1 MKLNKYIVTLLF
13 VSIQIVSYGQKK
25 DIFLNEF
32 MLSDDFNDVVY
43 SKSGTT
49 NTCCNNAENLDFNWS
64 NGWSINTFGT
74 AFSNAAAIEQAKLD
88 GVNQWY
94 ENQFNI
100 IKDLINNKYGTKHS
114 NIEEA
119 KNDIF
124 LRTEENNIFKNS
136 ISLKNEYSKLLS
148 DGSNKKSL
156 NIKNLALLQI
166 RKNEILSG
174 NINNPVYPYINI
186 NGVALKDIKDV
197 NLLNEL
203 WNNQIKAF
211 GANHYNNH
219 NNYLIYNKLLTISND
234 SDYKKELLR
243 LKNGYYNSFGKWD
256 KLNLMQVFL
265 NYEEFKKYTQLPYV
279 FPQHLSQFAAFQKL
293 DQATAENI
301 RNYTINNRGGTR
313 TVFDPYYDM
322 YGPFYNIWYAR
333 EDRQEALERVGEI
346 LEQRQNTINE
356 ALNNV
361 KTWFLDADNDGYHAK
376 GSSPKV
382 QSQSPGNGWREGVS
396 KDEDCDDANKH
407 KNVIYSNVCV
417 DECELAKAAK
427 NIYNTNGTIKQDAYT
442 NSIDVKGDFGDGW
455 VLAKI
460 DNLNLGNDFQF
471 SNNISGFDSAL
482 YFKEVS
488 GHKEYLY
495 VTRGTDVTSF
505 NDWAANLIQGVPQ
518 IAITASQYEQ
528 SVANAIKIHN
538 SIGVNDVL
546 FFAGHSLGGGLATAN
561 SLATGDIA
569 FTYNAAGLGISTL
582 ISIVGI
588 NGRRLIENLR
598 ENEHLINATINSEE
612 ILNYYFTKIGL
623 GAQGNKTF
631 LDGILATRVR
641 DFDNLSEEQFK
652 KANEAA
658 NDFKLKEAYGFLK
671 NGLSNKY
678 KANKFRLDLH
688 EMDQVLKLLGCN

>member
-322 YGPFYNIWYAR
+322 FGPFYNIWYAR
-333 EDRQEALERVGEI
+333 EDRQEA
-346 LEQRQNTINE
+346 
-356 ALNNV
+356 
-361 KTWFLDADNDGYHAK
+361 
-376 GSSPKV
+376 
-382 QSQSPGNGWREGVS
+382 
-396 KDEDCDDANKH
+396 
-407 KNVIYSNVCV
+407 
-417 DECELAKAAK
+417 
-427 NIYNTNGTIKQDAYT
+427 
-442 NSIDVKGDFGDGW
+442 
-455 VLAKI
+455 
-460 DNLNLGNDFQF
+460 
-471 SNNISGFDSAL
+471 
-482 YFKEVS
+482 
-488 GHKEYLY
+488 
-495 VTRGTDVTSF
+495 
-505 NDWAANLIQGVPQ
+505 
-518 IAITASQYEQ
+518 
-528 SVANAIKIHN
+528 
-538 SIGVNDVL
+538 
-546 FFAGHSLGGGLATAN
+546 
-561 SLATGDIA
+561 
-569 FTYNAAGLGISTL
+569 
-582 ISIVGI
+582 
-588 NGRRLIENLR
+588 
-598 ENEHLINATINSEE
+598 
-612 ILNYYFTKIGL
+612 
-623 GAQGNKTF
+623 
-631 LDGILATRVR
+631 
-641 DFDNLSEEQFK
+641 
-652 KANEAA
+652 
-658 NDFKLKEAYGFLK
+658 
-671 NGLSNKY
+671 
-678 KANKFRLDLH
+678 
-688 EMDQVLKLLGCN
+688 